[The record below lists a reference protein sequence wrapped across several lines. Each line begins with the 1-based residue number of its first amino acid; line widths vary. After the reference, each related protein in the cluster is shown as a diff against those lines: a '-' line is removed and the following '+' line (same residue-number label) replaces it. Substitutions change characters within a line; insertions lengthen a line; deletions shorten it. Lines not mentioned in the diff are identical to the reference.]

1 MKHNGLILIVLG
13 TLFFL
18 VFKFIGLT
26 KKQQQ
31 QLHREVGKENWGYQ
45 EIKQRAVEIKKGM

>member
-1 MKHNGLILIVLG
+1 
-13 TLFFL
+13 
-18 VFKFIGLT
+18 LT

-45 EIKQRAVEIKKGM
+45 EINQRAIEIKKM